1 MKIVDAPFSL
11 ENDGQLWVYFL
22 GCGSAFSKIH
32 YQTNLLIVKGADHLL
47 VDCGT
52 SCSRSLRQAGLSLL
66 DIRNVVITHS
76 HADHIGGLEEFILTH
91 RYVAHTRPRVF
102 IPRHYQQ
109 ILWSQSLRGG
119 AEHNERHN
127 GRGLRFEDYLEVERP
142 RRISR
147 TDRDMHRFSVG
158 DISIRTFRTRH
169 YPEQAES
176 WADAMY
182 SIGLVIDERVV
193 VSGDTQF
200 DADLLPT
207 VEPAGGAEAIFHDT
221 QFFPGGIHA
230 SLAEIAELPEP
241 TRSRMWLIH
250 YGDNFADK
258 RDEVRNLAFAGF
270 AEEHRIYEFT

>member
-1 MKIVDAPFSL
+1 MTIVDSPFSL

-32 YQTNLLIVKGADHLL
+32 HQTNLLIVKGRDHLL

-52 SCSRSLRQAGLSLL
+52 SCSRSLGKAGLSVL
-66 DIRNVVITHS
+66 DIRNLLITHS
-76 HADHIGGLEEFILTH
+76 HADHIGGLEELILMH
-91 RYVAHTRPRVF
+91 RYVARTRPRIY

-109 ILWSQSLRGG
+109 TLWNQSLRGG
-119 AEHNERHN
+119 AEHNERHD
-127 GRGLRFEDYLEVERP
+127 GRELRFEDYLEVTRP
-142 RRISR
+142 RRISGA
-147 TDRDMHRFSVG
+147 DREMRRFSVG

-182 SIGLVIDERVV
+182 SVGLVIDERVV
-193 VSGDTQF
+193 ISGDTQF

-207 VEPAGGAEAIFHDT
+207 VEPTGGAEAIFHDA

-230 SLAEIAELPEP
+230 SLAEIAGLPEA
-241 TRSRMWLIH
+241 TRARTWLIH
-250 YGDNFADK
+250 YGDNVADK
-258 RDEVRNLAFAGF
+258 RSEIDRLGF
-270 AEEHRIYEFT
+270 GGIAEEHRIYEFT